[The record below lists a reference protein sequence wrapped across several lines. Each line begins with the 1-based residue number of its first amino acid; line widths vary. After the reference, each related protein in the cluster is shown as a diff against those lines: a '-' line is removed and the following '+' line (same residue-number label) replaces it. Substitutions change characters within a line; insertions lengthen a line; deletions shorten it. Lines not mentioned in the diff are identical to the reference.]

1 MPFFRQYMHTE
12 EIDGKRRHFLPS
24 VSPVCPRPSGPIG
37 QALAEAALPKLTKR
51 FVDALKPVTID
62 TLYRDSDLK
71 GFALRVKPSG
81 VRTWVVQ
88 YRNKAGRTRKLAL
101 DKVGVLTPEE
111 ARQRAAKA
119 LAEASD
125 GADPSANRHALR
137 ADLTIAKL
145 IERYMDEGPASKPAK
160 KASSWATDASNLRR
174 HANPLL
180 GRHQL
185 AALTADDIQKF
196 QRDVTDGK
204 TQADEKTRK
213 RGRAIVKGGPAAAT
227 RATVVLSAMLQ
238 WATARKFRAD
248 NPAKGV
254 KLNKASKRERFLSG
268 AELARLGEAFSKAE
282 LQGLN
287 PKSLAILR
295 LLVLTGAR
303 RNEIAS
309 LKWEHVDFERRAFRL
324 PDSKT
329 GAKVVPLGAP
339 ALAVLNGL
347 TRKKGSPWVFSA
359 ATGKGHHVGMPRVWR
374 KLKAMAGLKDVRMHD
389 LRHGFASIAVADGSS
404 LYLVGKVL
412 GHSQAA
418 TTQRYAH
425 LQLDP
430 VRAVAD
436 RTSRKLAGALAGG
449 GKVANVVKLGVR
461 RRAAAPAR

>member
-1 MPFFRQYMHTE
+1 M
-12 EIDGKRRHFLPS
+12 
-24 VSPVCPRPSGPIG
+24 
-37 QALAEAALPKLTKR
+37 PKLTKR
-51 FVDALKPVTID
+51 FVDALKPVERD

-71 GFALRVKPSG
+71 GFALRAKPSG
-81 VRTWVVQ
+81 VRTWLVQ
-88 YRNKAGRTRKLAL
+88 YRNAAGRTRKLAL
-101 DKVGVLTPEE
+101 GKVGVLTPEE

-119 LAEASD
+119 LGEAS
-125 GADPSANRHALR
+125 GGEDPSADRHALR
-137 ADLTIAKL
+137 ADLTIDEL
-145 IERYMDEGPASKPAK
+145 VERYLAEGPQSRPAK

-174 HANPLL
+174 HAVPLL
-180 GRHQL
+180 GRQQL
-185 AALTADDIQKF
+185 AALTSDDIQKF

-204 TQADEKTRK
+204 TRMEEKTRK

-248 NPAKGV
+248 NPAKGI
-254 KLNKASKRERFLSG
+254 KLNKANKRERFLSG

-282 LQGLN
+282 LLGMN
-287 PKSLAILR
+287 RKSLAILR

-309 LKWEHVDFERRAFRL
+309 LKWEHVDFERKAFRL

-347 TRKKGSPWVFSA
+347 TRKKGSPWVFPA
-359 ATGKGHHVGMPRVWR
+359 ATGNGHHVGMPRVWR

-436 RTSRKLAGALAGG
+436 RTSRKLAGALAGS
-449 GKVANVVKLGVR
+449 GKGANVVRLGGR
-461 RRAAAPAR
+461 RRASASAG